1 MKIMRQSIRLGRRDQ
16 QFPIV
21 LLSIYFFFYIFLPPI
36 TGLNMRLLFTACNI
50 IFVFAVTLFRRKI
63 VIAGKAAKGIYGFMI
78 FYVLFLIIQLLHYI
92 TDSSNRNEVA
102 AATLSNT
109 LLILHAVAICLFLS
123 VLCKFYGL
131 TFRRFLG
138 AITGAGII
146 ELILVMLAL
155 LVPSI
160 KSQFIQLIVK
170 NSKSE
175 EVIIGIQRYAYERS
189 FGFADNLFDT
199 FGYISA
205 LIIGL
210 TFLTGI
216 SEKNKKITVLSL
228 VMLIMPLLNSRS
240 GLMLSIIGILVVC
253 FRYFKP
259 QNVIKYIIAGVAVV
273 VLAFFA
279 WKRIP
284 ENTVKWITTGITQT
298 WILLTGGG
306 ATGVYNELFHVD
318 MQFPPDF
325 LLGAGYAP
333 QAIGIVGIDSGY
345 VQCIWRYGLFGT
357 IVLFLAIIHYFSFF
371 GRTIGEKRERVA
383 FTLILVI
390 MFIYLI
396 KLLGLVSTGA
406 NLILFG
412 TPIVAFYS
420 SSNPEISFQKGKMNG
435 I

>member
-1 MKIMRQSIRLGRRDQ
+1 MRQSIRLGRRDR
-16 QFPIV
+16 QFPV
-21 LLSIYFFFYIFLPPI
+21 ALLSIYFFFYIFLPPI
-36 TGLNMRLLFTACNI
+36 TGLNMRLLFTACNV
-50 IFVFAVTLFRRKI
+50 IFVFAVTLFRGRI
-63 VIAGKAAKGIYGFMI
+63 VIAGKTMKGIYGFI
-78 FYVLFLIIQLLHYI
+78 LFYVLFLIIQLLHYI
-92 TDSSNRNEVA
+92 TDSSNRNEIA

-109 LLILHAVAICLFLS
+109 LLILHAVAICLLLS
-123 VLCKFYGL
+123 VLCKHYGL
-131 TFRRFLG
+131 NFRRFLG

-155 LVPSI
+155 FVPSI
-160 KSQFIQLIVK
+160 KSQFIQMIVK
-170 NSKSE
+170 NSKSDE
-175 EVIIGIQRYAYERS
+175 ILNVIQRYSYERS

-216 SEKNKKITVLSL
+216 SEKNKRLTALSL
-228 VMLIMPLLNSRS
+228 IMLFMPLLNSRS

-259 QNVIKYIIAGVAVV
+259 KNFIKYIIAGVTVV
-273 VLAFFA
+273 VLAIFT
-279 WKRIP
+279 WQRIP

-298 WILLTGGG
+298 WTLLTGGG

-318 MQFPPDF
+318 MKFPPDF

-333 QAIGIVGIDSGY
+333 QAIGIIGIDSGY

-371 GRTIGEKRERVA
+371 GRTIGEKREKVA
-383 FTLILVI
+383 FTLILAI
-390 MFIYLI
+390 LFIYLI
-396 KLLGLVSTGA
+396 KLLGVVSTGA

-412 TPIVAFYS
+412 TPIVALYS
-420 SSNPEISFQKGKMNG
+420 SNNPEISFQKGKING

>member
-1 MKIMRQSIRLGRRDQ
+1 MRHSISLGRRDRK
-16 QFPIV
+16 FPMI

-36 TGLNMRLLFTACNI
+36 TGLNMRRLLTTCNI
-50 IFVFAVTLFRRKI
+50 IFVFAVTLFRGKI
-63 VIAGKAAKGIYGFMI
+63 VIAGKIVKGIYGFI
-78 FYVLFLIIQLLHYI
+78 VFYVLFLIIQMLHYI
-92 TDSSNRNEVA
+92 TDSSNRSEVA

-109 LLILHAVAICLFLS
+109 LLIIHAVAICLLLS
-123 VLCKFYGL
+123 VLCKYYGL

-138 AITGAGII
+138 AITGAGLI
-146 ELILVMLAL
+146 ELVLVFLAL
-155 LVPSI
+155 FVPSI
-160 KSQFIQLIVK
+160 KSQFIQMIVK
-170 NSKSE
+170 NSKSDE
-175 EVIIGIQRYAYERS
+175 ILSVIQRYSYERS

-216 SEKNKKITVLSL
+216 SEKNRKITALSL

-240 GLMLSIIGILVVC
+240 GLMLSIIGILLVC
-253 FRYFKP
+253 LMYFKP
-259 QNVIKYIIAGVAVV
+259 QNIIKYVFEGVAVIF
-273 VLAFFA
+273 LAVFA
-279 WKRIP
+279 WQRIP
-284 ENTVKWITTGITQT
+284 ENTVKWITTGMTQT
-298 WILLTGGG
+298 WILLTGRG

-345 VQCIWRYGLFGT
+345 VQCIWRYGLVGT
-357 IVLFLAIIHYFSFF
+357 IVLFLAILHYFSFF
-371 GRTIGEKRERVA
+371 GRTIGEKREKAA
-383 FTLILVI
+383 FTLMFVIL
-390 MFIYLI
+390 FIYLI
-396 KLLGLVSTGA
+396 KLLGVVSTGA

-420 SSNPEISFQKGKMNG
+420 SNKPEISFQKGKMNG